1 MIKNLLKVFKS
12 KVWII
17 WFILGLFII
26 VIPTY
31 YFTNKDLIIWNL
43 WYNFY
48 VIEIVLSVN
57 ISLLFALFMW
67 ASLYKMFFF
76 AQIDWKSITKNVWWV
91 LWWFLWILV
100 SWCPACSITLASYIW
115 LASLISLLPY
125 YWLELKLISVIMLVY
140 VNYSIIKNLEIC
152 KIKKWKIKNW

>member
-1 MIKNLLKVFKS
+1 MIDNLWKIFKS

-26 VIPTY
+26 IIPTY

-48 VIEIVLSVN
+48 IVEIVLSIS

-76 AQIDWKSITKNVWWV
+76 SQIDWRNITKNVWWFI
-91 LWWFLWILV
+91 WWFLWILV
-100 SWCPACSITLASYIW
+100 SWCPACSITIASYIW

-125 YWLELKLISVIMLVY
+125 YGLELKIISVIMLIY
-140 VNYSIIKNLEIC
+140 VNYSIIKNLEVC
-152 KIKKWKIKNW
+152 KMKK